1 MKKLKKLLIKW
12 FMPSADQIADMA
24 VKVAADFINSSD
36 KTELIAKYGSAADEF
51 TKVQAKITSWLRDG
65 KIDEQEKAELKRA
78 LLPLAEKLV
87 AEVKR

>member
-1 MKKLKKLLIKW
+1 
-12 FMPSADQIADMA
+12 MA
-24 VKVAADFINSSD
+24 VNVAAEFINSSD

-51 TKVQAKITSWLRDG
+51 TKIQAKITSWLKDG

-87 AEVKR
+87 KEVTK